1 MRILSPS
8 VAGLVLC
15 LAVPGLAG
23 GLSEPDPALRW
34 KAVAALAAQ
43 GARAVPEAI
52 RVLETGDAAGR
63 EAAARVLARLG
74 PAACAAVPALVRALG
89 DPEALVRERA
99 AQALGALG
107 PCAATSAKA
116 LAGALAD
123 ADIFVQGQAALALG
137 SLGPGAVPVLAGALE
152 SPETSVRKGAAT
164 ALGHLGP
171 AAMPAAPGLVKALG
185 DRDPALRQGAAFA
198 LGVAGA
204 GASALREALADP
216 DEDVR
221 WAASWAL
228 DRMGA
233 APGGTVETI
242 RELTPRLMKELKVP
256 GVSIAVIRDRKIA
269 WSGAFGVADARTGT
283 PAARETVFE
292 ACSMSKP
299 VFAYLALLMADR
311 GLLDL
316 DRPLC
321 AYLPGD
327 GYPPQAEFRLIT
339 ARMVLSHTSGLPN
352 WRKDGEEREGPV
364 AVAFKPGSRFLY
376 SGEGMFLLQRVVER
390 IADEPLE
397 LLAER
402 MVFRPLGMSRSSF
415 VWTPAVGA
423 TLAAGHR
430 PDGTFN
436 TRSRYLHANAAYT
449 LYTTAD
455 DYARFLLAFLDP
467 ALGGLTAPVLKAAL
481 TAQVTLDAREPME
494 RPGTARGL
502 GVGWCLGWSVNRT
515 LGGDIF
521 HHSGANQ
528 TGFRCFSQFDP
539 VRGTGLVILTNG
551 LSGGDLWVR
560 LVSRVGDL
568 PKT

>member
-1 MRILSPS
+1 MRIPSLS
-8 VAGLVLC
+8 VAGLALC
-15 LAVPGLAG
+15 LSIPGLAG
-23 GLSEPDPALRW
+23 GLSDPDPAARW
-34 KAVAALAAQ
+34 KAVVALAAQ
-43 GARAVPEAI
+43 GAGAVPEAVRI
-52 RVLETGDAAGR
+52 LETGDAAGR

-74 PAACAAVPALVRALG
+74 PAACAAAPALGRALK
-89 DPEALVRERA
+89 DPDALVRERA

-107 PCAATSAKA
+107 ICAAPSAPA
-116 LAGALAD
+116 LAAALAD
-123 ADIFVQGQAALALG
+123 PDIYVQGQAALALAR
-137 SLGPGAVPVLAGALE
+137 LGPDAVPVLAGALD
-152 SPETSVRKGAAT
+152 SPEAAVRKGAAT
-164 ALGHLGP
+164 ALARLGSAAAP
-171 AAMPAAPGLVKALG
+171 ALPGLVRALAAKDG
-185 DRDPALRQGAAFA
+185 AERQGAAFA
-198 LGVAGA
+198 LGAAGA
-204 GASALREALADP
+204 GAPALREALADP

-242 RELTPRLMKELKVP
+242 RALTPRLMKELNVP
-256 GVSIAVIRDRKIA
+256 GVSIAVIRDRKIV
-269 WSGAFGVADARTGT
+269 WSGAFGVADALAGT
-283 PAARETVFE
+283 PAGPETVFE

-299 VFAYLALLMADR
+299 VFAYLALLLADR

-321 AYLPGD
+321 AYLPGE
-327 GYPPQAEFRLIT
+327 GLPAQAEYRLIT

-364 AVAFKPGSRFLY
+364 TVAFKPGSRFLY

-402 MVFRPLGMSRSSF
+402 MVFRPLGMGRSSF

-423 TLAAGHR
+423 SLAAGHK

-436 TRSRYLHANAAYT
+436 ARSRYLHANAAYT

-467 ALGGLTAPVLKAAL
+467 AKGGLSAAGLKAAL
-481 TAQVTLDAREPME
+481 TAQVKLDAREPME
-494 RPGTARGL
+494 RPGAARGL
-502 GVGWCLGWSVNRT
+502 GVGWCLGWSVNATR
-515 LGGDIF
+515 GGDIF
-521 HHSGANQ
+521 HHSGSNQ

-539 VRGTGLVILTNG
+539 ARGTGLVILTNG
-551 LSGGDLWVR
+551 LSGGSLWVR
-560 LVSRVGDL
+560 LVSRVGDM
-568 PKT
+568 